1 MSEGGSLV
9 EPLPAKEFKS
19 TIPPHLL
26 GKLSESE
33 RYMVET
39 MSKLENE
46 TEWLVSVAQGQNKLG
61 IELNRRLGLVEAAL
75 GRVDNRMQTLDTN
88 AQAAITQVKVLWDW
102 KQLVSG
108 KWAITFW
115 IATITLPVLL
125 KVVLD
130 HWLKKGP

>member
-9 EPLPAKEFKS
+9 EPLPTKEFKS

-46 TEWLVSVAQGQNKLG
+46 TEWLMTVVQGQNKLG
-61 IELNRRLGLVEAAL
+61 IELNRRLVLVEAAL
-75 GRVDNRMQTLDTN
+75 GRLDNRVQSLDSS
-88 AQAAITQVKVLWDW
+88 AQSAITQVKVLWDW

-108 KWAITFW
+108 KWAIVFW
-115 IATITLPVLL
+115 VATITIPLLL